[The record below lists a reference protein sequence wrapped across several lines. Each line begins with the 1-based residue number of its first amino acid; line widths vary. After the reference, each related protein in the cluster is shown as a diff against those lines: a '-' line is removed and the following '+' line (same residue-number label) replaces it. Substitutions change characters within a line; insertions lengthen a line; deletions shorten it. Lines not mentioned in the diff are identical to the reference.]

1 MTRVIA
7 RIVID
12 SDDWAQEFPTV
23 EDHSVVFWKRIE
35 STRAHPFSE
44 HEVIAATGLLGDQY
58 FD

>member
-12 SDDWAQEFPTV
+12 SDDWAQEFPNV
-23 EDHSVVFWKRIE
+23 EDHSVVLWKRIE
-35 STRAHPFSE
+35 STRAHPFSD
-44 HEVIAATGLLGDQY
+44 HEVSYGSNLLGDQY